1 MVVGLA
7 RTGDHDAFADLVRRR
22 QSWIR
27 NLMRRFCGNSELAD
41 DLAQKVFLQAWQKLS
56 SLQHPDK
63 FGSWLK
69 RLAINVWLQHA
80 RKHDALNDADE
91 LEGIHSVKVQSA
103 GMRLDLDQ
111 ALSTLPGPVRFCIV
125 LSYQEG
131 MTHKEIAAHSKIP
144 LGTVKSHIRRGTQK
158 LQAQLA
164 AYGTERTAKAPA

>member
-1 MVVGLA
+1 M
-7 RTGDHDAFADLVRRR
+7 
-22 QSWIR
+22 
-27 NLMRRFCGNSELAD
+27 
-41 DLAQKVFLQAWQKLS
+41 
-56 SLQHPDK
+56 
-63 FGSWLK
+63 
-69 RLAINVWLQHA
+69 WLQHA